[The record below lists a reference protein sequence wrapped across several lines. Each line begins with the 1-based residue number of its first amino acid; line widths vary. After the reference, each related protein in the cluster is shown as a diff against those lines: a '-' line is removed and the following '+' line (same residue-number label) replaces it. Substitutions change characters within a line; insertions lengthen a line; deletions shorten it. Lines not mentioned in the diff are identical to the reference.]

1 MDLEV
6 EEHTEQNLKTT
17 RANDGESAPRRSFRD
32 YVSRFGYST
41 GSPGK
46 QLSQD
51 NPVLPPAQPTS
62 PVLKR
67 KRSQALKR
75 KVTSHLDPA
84 ESSIQEAESP
94 TPKRKSTPRTRKAAS
109 ASASPASPGTPI
121 ISKLHDTLRPNLTLV
136 LIGLNPGI
144 MTANTGHPYSHPSN
158 GFWKI
163 LYSSG
168 ITPIQHRP
176 QDHPLLPDLY
186 GIGNTNICAR
196 PSRLGSELTKAELAE
211 GAKILDDK
219 IATYR
224 PEAACISGKG
234 VWEAIWIYKTGRK
247 KMPKDGVGAFQYGWQ
262 DDRLR
267 LGRTV
272 DAESGEVVWEGAMT
286 FVAPSTSGLNAG
298 MRPAEKEEAWR
309 PIGEWMRKKREQRGM
324 KLETVKMEQKITNSV
339 AMATKDLDPFV

>member
-1 MDLEV
+1 MEIESEEHVEQDLE
-6 EEHTEQNLKTT
+6 N
-17 RANDGESAPRRSFRD
+17 ESVPRRSFKD
-32 YVSRFGYST
+32 NVLRFGYST
-41 GSPGK
+41 TSPAK
-46 QLSQD
+46 QLSHD
-51 NPVLPPAQPTS
+51 TVASPPAQTPS

-67 KRSQALKR
+67 KRSQASTR

-84 ESSIQEAESP
+84 ESSIQEGESP
-94 TPKRKSTPRTRKAAS
+94 TPKPKSTPRNRKASS
-109 ASASPASPGTPI
+109 ASASPVSSGTPI
-121 ISKLHDTLRPNLTLV
+121 ISKLRDTLRPNLTLV

-144 MTANTGHPYSHPSN
+144 MTASTGHPYSHPSN

-196 PSRLGSELTKAELAE
+196 PSRVGSELTKAELAE

-234 VWEAIWIYKTGRK
+234 VWEAIWIYKTGKK
-247 KMPKDGVGAFQYGWQ
+247 KMPKEGEGAFQYGWQ
-262 DDRLR
+262 DEELR

-272 DAESGEVVWEGAMT
+272 DAESGEVVWE
-286 FVAPSTSGLNAG
+286 
-298 MRPAEKEEAWR
+298 
-309 PIGEWMRKKREQRGM
+309 
-324 KLETVKMEQKITNSV
+324 
-339 AMATKDLDPFV
+339 

>member
-1 MDLEV
+1 MDIKT
-6 EEHTEQNLKTT
+6 EEHIEQNLEAT
-17 RANDGESAPRRSFRD
+17 RANDSENVPRRSFGD
-32 YVSRFGYST
+32 NVLRFGYST
-41 GSPGK
+41 SSPAT

-51 NPVLPPAQPTS
+51 SPAFPPAQTTP

-67 KRSQALKR
+67 RRSQALTR
-75 KVTSHLDPA
+75 KITSYFDPA

-94 TPKRKSTPRTRKAAS
+94 TPKRKSTPRSRKASS

-121 ISKLHDTLRPNLTLV
+121 ISKLRDTLRPDLTLV

-196 PSRLGSELTKAELAE
+196 PSRVGSELTKVELAE

-234 VWEAIWIYKTGRK
+234 VWEAIWIYKTGKK
-247 KMPKDGVGAFQYGWQ
+247 KMPKDGNGAFQYGWQ
-262 DDRLR
+262 DERLR

-272 DAESGEVVWEGAMT
+272 DAESGEVVWAGAMT

-298 MRPAEKEEAWR
+298 MTPAEKEEAWR
-309 PIGEWMRKKREQRGM
+309 PIGEWMRKKREQRGV
-324 KLETVKMEQKITNSV
+324 KL
-339 AMATKDLDPFV
+339 